1 MAEQQQKFLDNLNG
15 LPALWNR
22 IKEFFALKTDIPT
35 NNNQLTNGAGYQT
48 SSQVE
53 TIVAGKG
60 YQTSTQVESAI
71 TSKGYQTAD
80 QVNTAITSK
89 GYQTESQVNSIVTG
103 KGYQT
108 AKQVEDAINS
118 AITTAVKYKGTVSSE
133 SELPTDA
140 NIGDLWNISSAST
153 YGAAGTG
160 LSLSG
165 TTFNH
170 SNSVTAG
177 TAQGDASKT
186 LAFGGTFT
194 IPTVTYDAQ
203 GHVTGKGTTTMTMP
217 ANPNTDT
224 KNTAGSTD
232 TSNKIFLVGTTSQ
245 AANPQTYS
253 DNQVYATNGQLNGNS
268 IRIAESVTLQYDSN
282 TEAINFVFG

>member
-153 YGAAGTG
+153 YGAAGTNVIWDG
-160 LSLSG
+160 EKWDAQ
-165 TTFNH
+165 
-170 SNSVTAG
+170 AG
-177 TAQGDASKT
+177 M
-186 LAFGGTFT
+186 FT
-194 IPTVTYDAQ
+194 ITA
-203 GHVTGKGTTTMTMP
+203 MTS
-217 ANPNTDT
+217 AD
-224 KNTAGSTD
+224 
-232 TSNKIFLVGTTSQ
+232 I
-245 AANPQTYS
+245 
-253 DNQVYATNGQLNGNS
+253 
-268 IRIAESVTLQYDSN
+268 
-282 TEAINFVFG
+282 TEICT